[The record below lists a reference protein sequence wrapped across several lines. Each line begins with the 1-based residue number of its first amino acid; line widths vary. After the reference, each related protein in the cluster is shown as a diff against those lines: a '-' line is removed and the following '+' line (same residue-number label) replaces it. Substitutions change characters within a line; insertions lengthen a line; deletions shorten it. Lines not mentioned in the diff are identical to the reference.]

1 MIENLSQIHVK
12 RHSKTERKELC
23 FVEIEVCHYHER
35 CEKKV
40 TKHLYKFI
48 IIVKVKITSSND

>member
-35 CEKKV
+35 CEKKSLN
-40 TKHLYKFI
+40 TY
-48 IIVKVKITSSND
+48 TNSSSLLR